1 MSTIPGLPEGSYADL
16 ANGYRI
22 HYHDVGEGPAVVFLP
37 GSASVASG
45 VANFRGNYPA
55 VVEGGLR
62 AIVPDLIGYGY
73 SDKPDDVEYTL
84 DFFVECLK
92 QTLDEVGIERA
103 SLVGNSLGGAIAIQ
117 FALDYPDAV
126 DKLVLKIGRASC
138 RERARSSGGGV
149 ATKEKQCSGV

>member
-22 HYHDVGEGPAVVFLP
+22 HYHDVGEGPAVVFLH
-37 GSASVASG
+37 GSGSGASG
-45 VANFRGNYPA
+45 VSNFRGNYPA
-55 VVEGGLR
+55 VVEGGFR

-103 SLVGNSLGGAIAIQ
+103 SLVRSE
-117 FALDYPDAV
+117 
-126 DKLVLKIGRASC
+126 
-138 RERARSSGGGV
+138 ERRVGKDEGWR
-149 ATKEKQCSGV
+149 